1 MSILQSEAVQAVLGG
16 GLAEAHQPIGESEA
30 AALLAQYYGLSGTL
44 KRLATEKDDTFHI
57 QTNSADFVFK
67 IGNPAEPWAEI
78 DFQVR
83 LLQHITFHDPSLPI
97 PQVIAAKTGEVL
109 MPFTDSFG
117 QSRIARL
124 MTWLAGTPL
133 DSTHSTP
140 DGREQIGRL
149 LARLRHATADFSH
162 PADSRTMAW
171 DVKNLPRLKPLLA
184 VIEDKQQH
192 QQLTRG
198 FERFAALHSRV
209 LKLRQQ
215 VLHNDFSRSNIVVN
229 HDVPEFVTGLID
241 FGDAVRTAIAIDVS
255 TALLNQLP
263 RDAAQN
269 PVDDLFAQGKDVL
282 RGYLELAELSA
293 EELELI
299 PHLVMARV
307 VTRALLSIAR
317 AQQFPENRVY
327 ILRNTE
333 QGWAQL
339 DWFLNRSVDEIS
351 ATLKAFMP
359 RSEL

>member
-30 AALLAQYYGLSGTL
+30 AALLAQHYGLSGAL
-44 KRLATEKDDTFHI
+44 KRLATEKDDTFYV
-57 QTNSADFVFK
+57 QTKSGDFVLK

-78 DFQVR
+78 DFQVK
-83 LLQHITFHDPSLPI
+83 LLQHIIRRDSSLPI
-97 PQVIAAKTGEVL
+97 PQVIAAGNGEVL
-109 MPFTDSFG
+109 LPFTDSFG

-133 DSTHSTP
+133 DSTHSTAQ
-140 DGREQIGRL
+140 GREQIGRL
-149 LARLRHATADFSH
+149 LARLRHATADFAH

-171 DVKNLPRLKPLLA
+171 DVKNLPRLAPLLS
-184 VIEDKQQH
+184 VIEDKYQR
-192 QQLTRG
+192 QQLERG

-209 LKLRQQ
+209 LGLRQQ

-229 HDVPEFVTGLID
+229 HDMPEFVTGVID

-282 RGYLELAELSA
+282 RGYLELAKLSA

-339 DWFLNRSVDEIS
+339 DWFMQRSVDEIS
-351 ATLKAFMP
+351 ATLNAFMP